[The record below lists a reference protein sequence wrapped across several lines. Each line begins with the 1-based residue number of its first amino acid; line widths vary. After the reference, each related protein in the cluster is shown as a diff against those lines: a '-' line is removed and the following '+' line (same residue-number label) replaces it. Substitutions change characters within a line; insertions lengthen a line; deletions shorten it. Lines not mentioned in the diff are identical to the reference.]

1 MRKSPFFNMPTHDN
15 ENKNDM
21 PTHGNKKREVFKDA
35 CFCLF
40 PVVVVVFFF
49 MCVHIFGSLLHRF
62 FTWRNTDREGTH
74 TGITMPSL

>member
-40 PVVVVVFFF
+40 PVVVVVF
-49 MCVHIFGSLLHRF
+49 SLRVAKQ
-62 FTWRNTDREGTH
+62 
-74 TGITMPSL
+74 